1 MPPALLLQVPL
12 VVCGVLGAAIVVGR
26 VRAGRR
32 TASQWLALAGFIAW
46 SVGAGI
52 DAVWPLLVQAGVPID
67 LRHLVVNWLRV
78 ACVLTVALVITTFG
92 IRERL
97 RPAFVVGAIAA
108 GLLVWW
114 LPGHGAILGRQPQ
127 TDWLLWAGMGLY
139 LGYLAAAWSVV
150 LDVGRARYRV
160 GLPLQKQ
167 VQLRLVQA
175 MSVAALTHV
184 GATGLAFVGVQAEWP
199 GFSVEATTPV
209 LSVLLVIFALLFWL
223 ALAPPDTWL
232 RLAARMEA
240 TEARAFAATFAVQTK
255 EDAARGRDLG
265 WRIALIALAEQV
277 ARARGC
283 GFDEVAHLRLAAALL
298 HTDFEVRASS
308 EPTQSMQHGRTRS
321 DDSAVRQGVHSLI
334 ARTVWVPPEVLAV
347 LREAASDAPKIRAA
361 RMLKVVD
368 RYVAMAN
375 PWDPGVASSAD
386 TASAFA
392 AVDREFPDWEEVE
405 ALRSALTGNGA
416 L

>member
-1 MPPALLLQVPL
+1 MPLALLLQVPL

-167 VQLRLVQA
+167 VELRLVQA

-184 GATGLAFVGVQAEWP
+184 GATALAFVGVQAGWP
-199 GFSVEATTPV
+199 GFSIEAATQV
-209 LSVLLVIFALLFWL
+209 LAVLLLIFGTLFWL
-223 ALAPPDTWL
+223 ALAPPDAWL

-240 TEARAFAATFAVQTK
+240 TEARAFAATFALQTK

-265 WRIALIALAEQV
+265 WRSALIALAEQV
-277 ARARGC
+277 ARAQGY

-298 HTDFEVRASS
+298 HTDFEVRASG
-308 EPTQSMQHGRTRS
+308 EPTQPRRHGRLHG
-321 DDSAVRQGVHSLI
+321 DESAPRQDVHSLA
-334 ARTVWVPPEVLAV
+334 ARTVWVPEEVLHV
-347 LREAASDAPKIRAA
+347 LRQAANDAPKIRAA
-361 RMLKVVD
+361 RVLKVVESF
-368 RYVAMAN
+368 VAMAN
-375 PWDPGVASSAD
+375 RWDPGAPAAD

-392 AVDREFPDWEEVE
+392 AVDRKFPDWEEVA
-405 ALRSALTGNGA
+405 ALRKALTGNGA

>member
-1 MPPALLLQVPL
+1 MPTALLIHVPL
-12 VVCGVLGAAIVVGR
+12 VACGVLGVVIVIGR

-32 TASQWLALAGFIAW
+32 TPSQWLALAGFGAW
-46 SVGAGI
+46 ALGAGV
-52 DAVWPLLVQAGVPID
+52 DAVWPWIANAGVPGD
-67 LRHLVVNWLRV
+67 LRHLVVGWLRI
-78 ACVLTVALVITTFG
+78 ACVLAVGLLCTTFG
-92 IRERL
+92 IRDCL
-97 RPAFVVGAIAA
+97 RPALVVGAIGIAV
-108 GLLVWW
+108 LVWL
-114 LPGHGAILGRQPQ
+114 LPGHGAIIERRPQ
-127 TDWLLWAGMGLY
+127 TVWAAWVAMGLY
-139 LGYLAAAWSVV
+139 LGYLAAVWCVV
-150 LDVGRARYRV
+150 LEMGRARYRV
-160 GLPLQKQ
+160 GLPLPKQ

-175 MSVAALTHV
+175 MSLAALTHV
-184 GATGLAFVGVQAEWP
+184 GATGLAFVGVQAGWP
-199 GFSVEATTPV
+199 GFGVETAAQV
-209 LSVLLVIFALLFWL
+209 LSVLLLIFALLFWL
-223 ALAPPDTWL
+223 ALAPPDAWL

-240 TEARAFAATFAVQTK
+240 TEARAFAATFALQTK

-308 EPTQSMQHGRTRS
+308 EPTQSMKQGRTRS

-334 ARTVWVPPEVLAV
+334 ARTVWVPVEALEV
-347 LREAASDAPKIRAA
+347 LREVVSDAPKIRAA
-361 RMLKVVD
+361 RVLKVVGS
-368 RYVAMAN
+368 YVALAN
-375 PWDPGVASSAD
+375 PWDPGAASAD
-386 TASAFA
+386 TATAFA